1 MASVA
6 YNPDDPTQAGF
17 LSALALGETG
27 GNPGAYAIGVGGA
40 DLTGAPTDQYGFPQ
54 WTGQG
59 SSHAAGAFQFQPGTF
74 DPIAATHGLNF
85 ENPEDQNA
93 AAWYYAQSTYAAA
106 GGGDL
111 ETALQTPSAFA
122 GVQAA
127 LAKVWPSVTGN
138 AATHGQGLASDLAS
152 GAGAPIAGAPS
163 GTAGAAGTP
172 ASGQSGAGAGPADF
186 IATVESFFV
195 RFGLIIAG
203 SLIVIVALW
212 QLLSQTGVVPS
223 PAQTAKA
230 AGKGAAALV
239 AA

>member
-1 MASVA
+1 MAPVA

-17 LSALALGETG
+17 LSALALGESG
-27 GNPGAYAIGVGGA
+27 GAPNAYAIGVGGA
-40 DLTGAPTDQYGFPQ
+40 DLTGASVGQYGFPQ

-59 SSHAAGAFQFQPGTF
+59 GSHAAGAFQFQPGTF

-111 ETALQTPSAFA
+111 EAALQNPSAFA
-122 GVQAA
+122 GIQAA
-127 LAKVWPSVTGN
+127 LAKAWPSVTGN

-152 GAGAPIAGAPS
+152 GAGAPIAGA
-163 GTAGAAGTP
+163 GTASPGAAGTP
-172 ASGQSGAGAGPADF
+172 ASGAPGAGAGPADF

-203 SLIVIVALW
+203 GLIVIVALW
-212 QLLSQTGVVPS
+212 QLLSQTGAVPS
-223 PAQTAKA
+223 PGQTARA
-230 AGKGAAALV
+230 AGKGLAAIA
-239 AA
+239 